1 MKFWDSSAVVT
12 LLMDQPL
19 TLHARELIEQDAE
32 IVVWW
37 GTVIECASAIARV
50 ERSGALPGEATVSA
64 LDRLRNLR
72 QNWYEVM
79 PSEEVR
85 MQAARLLRVH
95 PLRAGDATQ
104 LAAALVW
111 SGTSDQHELV
121 SFDDR
126 LNLAARREGFVA

>member
-1 MKFWDSSAVVT
+1 VKFWDSSAVVT

-19 TLHARELIEQDAE
+19 TPHARELIEQDPE

-50 ERSGALPGEATVSA
+50 ERSGALPAEAAASA
-64 LDRLRNLR
+64 LDRLRMLR
-72 QNWYEVM
+72 QSWYEVM

-85 MQAARLLRVH
+85 MQAARLLRMH

-126 LNLAARREGFVA
+126 LNLAARREGFLA